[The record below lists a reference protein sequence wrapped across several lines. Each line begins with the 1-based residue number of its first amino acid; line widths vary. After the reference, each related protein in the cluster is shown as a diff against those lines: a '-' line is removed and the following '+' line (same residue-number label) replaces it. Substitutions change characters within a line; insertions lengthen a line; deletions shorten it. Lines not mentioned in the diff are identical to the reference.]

1 MPFTPYHFGPS
12 TLVGLVFRKYID
24 LSVFVLVNVVVDV
37 EVLVITLFKLGGPP
51 HRYFHTL
58 LIGTVVGAGFGV
70 LAYAAKPF
78 FNWAMRLLKV
88 PYQTGFLKMIASGIL
103 GVWLHVII
111 DAIYHW
117 QLWIFWPSRTNPLY
131 HLIGRGQIKAICVAC
146 FFAAF
151 ILYLFI
157 TKAFKKK

>member
-1 MPFTPYHFGPS
+1 MPYMPYHFGPS
-12 TLVGLVFRKYID
+12 TLVGLVFKKYID
-24 LSVFVLVNVVVDV
+24 IPVFVLVNVAVDL
-37 EVLVITLFKLGGPP
+37 EVLVITLFKFGWPP

-58 LIGTVVGAGFGV
+58 LIGTAVGAAFGAV
-70 LAYAAKPF
+70 AYVAKPVF
-78 FNWAMRLLKV
+78 DLAMRLLKV
-88 PYQTGFLKMIASGIL
+88 PYQTGFLKMIISGVL

-117 QLWIFWPSRTNPLY
+117 QLWIFWPSRANPLY
-131 HLIGRGQIKAICVAC
+131 GLISRGQIEAICIAC

-157 TKAFKKK
+157 IRVFKKN